1 MILLCYLLL
10 FIIIYFLIYEKVPEH
25 FKNFQE
31 YIPRIVHDPLKL
43 IKYKKENPNYDIQS
57 NKVYSINKSY
67 STKYNPEKFKIN
79 NKKHFEIKINS
90 PPKNQ
95 NVIYKL
101 YGEDNLT
108 FKKAGVID
116 NPKNIDQTTNIN
128 IMNHTNNNIGKT
140 IKDLYDEITNDNR
153 TQDIS
158 NLEPFDSLDNYI
170 IDNKINYGNTNFN
183 TY

>member
-1 MILLCYLLL
+1 MYDT
-10 FIIIYFLIYEKVPEH
+10 VPEH

-31 YIPRIVHDPLKL
+31 YIPFIVHDPIKL
-43 IKYKKENPNYDIQS
+43 IKYKKENPYNNIQS
-57 NKVYSINKSY
+57 NRVYSVNKLYKTSY
-67 STKYNPEKFKIN
+67 KFENFKTNSSIK
-79 NKKHFEIKINS
+79 NKKQFEIKINS

-95 NVIYKL
+95 NVVYKL
-101 YGEDNLT
+101 YGEDNLN
-108 FKKAGVID
+108 FKKAGIIN

-140 IKDLYDEITNDNR
+140 IKELYDEITNDNR

-170 IDNKINYGNTNFN
+170 INTKTNYGNTNFN